1 MPTTASAATTQ
12 KNIAGIHSPLSPAGY
27 NEFVIHGRSCNDV
40 VVPFAEREAPM
51 LRIYAR
57 VSAAVLALIAI
68 AAAVRISRV
77 GLGVSVLYLGSA
89 AVFAYAGFSG
99 RTSTIIRTVVA
110 ALGLFFLLSGLLVAV
125 TVSVLR
131 FPFEGRG
138 WEAGLMHAAFG
149 GLTMVCAM
157 LLPCSDESASR

>member
-1 MPTTASAATTQ
+1 
-12 KNIAGIHSPLSPAGY
+12 
-27 NEFVIHGRSCNDV
+27 
-40 VVPFAEREAPM
+40 M

-57 VSAAVLALIAI
+57 VWAAVLALIAI
-68 AAAVRISRV
+68 AVAVRISRV

-99 RTSTIIRTVVA
+99 RTSSIIRSVVGA
-110 ALGLFFLLSGLLVAV
+110 MGLFFLLSGLLVAF
-125 TVSVLR
+125 TMSVLG

-138 WEAGLMHAAFG
+138 WELGLVQHAAFG
-149 GLTMVCAM
+149 GLTMVCAV